1 MQVAILL
8 FPGAAA
14 DDVTGHCAV
23 MARLSGAELCFV
35 AEEPGMVASDD
46 DAVPLVATRALSEV
60 TAPDVLFVPGGP
72 GVKQALEQHDVLR
85 WIHAADRASRWTL
98 AVRSGARLLAAA
110 GVLDDELTA
119 VEDVGTGGPAR
130 PPGAEGEPPR
140 RVPVPI
146 VLEGRMIA
154 AHGPLPMH
162 DVAMALAAH
171 IMGAEIA
178 LLTRSARSH
187 DVSGPLP
194 FIPDDPS
201 GLCLVP
207 PAWDS

>member
-35 AEEPGMVASDD
+35 AQETGLVASDD
-46 DAVPLVATRALSEV
+46 EAVPLVATRVLSEV

-72 GVKQALEQHDVLR
+72 GVKQALEQEEVLQ
-85 WIHAADRASRWTL
+85 WISVADLASRWTL
-98 AVRSGARLLAAA
+98 AVRAGARLLAAA

-119 VEDVGTGGPAR
+119 EEDLGTGGPPR
-130 PPGAEGEPPR
+130 PPGSEGEPAR
-140 RVPVPI
+140 RPPVPI

-178 LLTRSARSH
+178 LLTRSARSR
-187 DVSGPLP
+187 DAVGPLP
-194 FIPDDPS
+194 FVPDDPY

-207 PAWDS
+207 PARD